1 MFKKITL
8 SLFLL
13 VPLCAL
19 AAPLNVGTY
28 NMRNGNAG
36 DAKRGN
42 GWEQRLPYVSGLV
55 QFHDF
60 DLLGTQELF
69 QFQIDG
75 LLKSM
80 PGYAYVG
87 AGRDDGKKKGEHSAI
102 FYKKDRFQVLR
113 NGDFWLAEDSSRPN
127 KGWDA
132 ALPRIC
138 SWAEFRDRDSGKKLF
153 FFNVHFDHVGVQAR
167 EESAK
172 LLLKQITAIAGS
184 TPSILTGDFNVDQSH
199 QSYAILQNSPS
210 LRDAYTTAE
219 FKYAPNGTFNNFN
232 PNSLTPSR
240 IDHIFLTRHFQT
252 KKYGV
257 LTDSYRSVEG
267 TDGKTYTSNNFPR
280 EVSLQNAAAR
290 LPSDHFPIKVVA
302 DY

>member
-8 SLFLL
+8 TFFLL
-13 VPLCAL
+13 APLCAL
-19 AAPLNVGTY
+19 ATTLNVGTF

-36 DAKRGN
+36 DEKHGN
-42 GWEQRLPYVSGLV
+42 GWEQRLPYVGDLV

-75 LLKSM
+75 LLKRM
-80 PGYAYVG
+80 PDYASVG
-87 AGRDDGKKKGEHSAI
+87 VGRDDGKKKGEHSAI
-102 FYKKDRFQVLR
+102 FYKKSRFQLLR
-113 NGDFWLAEDSSRPN
+113 AGDFWLAEDSSKPN

-153 FFNVHFDHVGVQAR
+153 FFNVHFDHVGVKAR

-172 LLLKQITAIAGS
+172 LLLQKIAEIAHNN
-184 TPSILTGDFNVDQSH
+184 PAILTGDFNVDQTH
-199 QSYAILQNSPS
+199 QSYAVLQNSPA

-219 FKYAPNGTFNNFN
+219 FKYTPNGTFSNFN
-232 PNSLTPSR
+232 PNSLTASR
-240 IDHIFLTRHFQT
+240 IDHVFLTRHFQT

-257 LTDSYRSVEG
+257 LTDSYRSVSG
-267 TDGKTYTSNNFPR
+267 TDGKTYTSNNFPK
-280 EVSLQNAAAR
+280 EVALQNATAR
-290 LPSDHFPIKVVA
+290 LPSDHFPIKVVV